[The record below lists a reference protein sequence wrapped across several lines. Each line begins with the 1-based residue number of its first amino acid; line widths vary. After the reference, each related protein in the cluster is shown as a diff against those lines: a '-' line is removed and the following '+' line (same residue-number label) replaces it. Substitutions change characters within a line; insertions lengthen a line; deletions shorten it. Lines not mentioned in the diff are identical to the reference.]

1 MNQENIKQVML
12 LKISAKILSAKTC
25 IFYRLSVEKDLQYF
39 IVPYYSHNWLIF
51 KKARKQLLQN
61 YNVIEKT
68 TNMIRLNA
76 SVRHSAQ
83 EYQMSTKIVNLKTFM
98 GYYC

>member
-1 MNQENIKQVML
+1 MNQENIKQVMP

-25 IFYRLSVEKDLQYF
+25 IFYRLSVENDLQYF
-39 IVPYYSHNWLIF
+39 IVVYYGHNWLIF
-51 KKARKQLLQN
+51 KIAKKQLLQN

-68 TNMIRLNA
+68 TNMMIRLNA

-83 EYQMSTKIVNLKTFM
+83 KYQISTKTLT
-98 GYYC
+98 